1 MNILRLCG
9 HDTSFPDE
17 LDLTPIDRRWMQT
30 SDCTECRTD
39 PDWEP
44 SDGHLS
50 REDFLGL
57 EMRARSMGAIRES
70 VCRHFHISI
79 DEIRSKSREVR
90 ICLPRQIGMYL
101 TKTLTDHTYKQ
112 IAPVYGRVNHATV
125 LHAKRKIIKRM
136 AKDEALRESVEE
148 IKRRIESGIPQP

>member
-1 MNILRLCG
+1 MKILRLCG
-9 HDTSFPDE
+9 HETSFPDE

-30 SDCTECRTD
+30 SDCTECRTH
-39 PDWEP
+39 PEWEP

-50 REDFLGL
+50 REDFLRV
-57 EMRARSMGAIRES
+57 EMYTRSMYAIREA
-70 VCRHFHISI
+70 VCKHFHITVV
-79 DEIRSKSREVR
+79 EIGSKSREVR

-125 LHAKRKIIKRM
+125 LHAKRKIERRM
-136 AKDEALRESVEE
+136 LKDEALHESVEE
-148 IKRRIESGIPQP
+148 IKRRIESGDPQP